1 VIAETHE
8 GLRGNLLAPISINE
22 HGYEACGS
30 GHSVWTGTRA
40 DGTWDSENCLDWTT
54 DSDTYRGANGSACS
68 TDRWSYSDND
78 YNCDEELVFFCFE
91 Q

>member
-30 GHSVWTGTRA
+30 
-40 DGTWDSENCLDWTT
+40 
-54 DSDTYRGANGSACS
+54 
-68 TDRWSYSDND
+68 D